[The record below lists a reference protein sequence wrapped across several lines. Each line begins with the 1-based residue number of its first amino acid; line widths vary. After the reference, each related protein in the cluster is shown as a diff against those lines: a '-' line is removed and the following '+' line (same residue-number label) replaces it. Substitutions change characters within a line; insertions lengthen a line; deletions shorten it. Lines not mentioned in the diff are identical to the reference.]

1 LKSTILNHK
10 SPIADGGT
18 VDLGL
23 RDRVA
28 IVTGGSKGLGQ
39 AEAGA
44 LAAEGAAVVVATAK
58 SVREADPVVRALLD
72 KGCRAISVQA
82 DVTQT
87 ADVQRLIETTV
98 KTFGRLDILVNN
110 AGTTGPH
117 LNKPLM
123 DLPEDLWDFMLAS
136 HLRSAFLCIKYAAP
150 HMVKQGWGRIINTSS
165 VHGRMGGRPTLGHYG
180 AAKAGV
186 IALTMTAARE
196 LGPKGITANVIAPG
210 FIGTETLRGIFDAQ
224 KLEKL
229 QQQIPLGR
237 MGEPDEVGRVVAFLA
252 SEAASYV
259 NGAVVDLNGGRLE
272 YFF

>member
-1 LKSTILNHK
+1 
-10 SPIADGGT
+10 

-28 IVTGGSKGLGQ
+28 IVTGGSKGLGR
-39 AEAGA
+39 AEAEA

-58 SVREADPVVRALLD
+58 SVRDADEVVRGLLD
-72 KGCRAISVQA
+72 RGGRAMSVQA
-82 DVTQT
+82 DVSQT
-87 ADVQRLIETTV
+87 ADVQRLVEATL

-110 AGTTGPH
+110 AGTTGPQY
-117 LNKPLM
+117 NKPLVDM
-123 DLPEDLWDFMLAS
+123 PEDLWEFMIGN
-136 HLRSAFLCIKYAAP
+136 HLRSVFLCIKYAAP
-150 HMVKQGWGRIINTSS
+150 HMVKRGWGRIINTSS
-165 VHGRMGGRPTLGHYG
+165 IHGRVGGRPSLGHYG

-210 FIGTETLRGIFDAQ
+210 FIGTDTLRGILAPPV
-224 KLEKL
+224 LEKL

-237 MGEPDEVGRVVAFLA
+237 IGEPPEVGRVVAFLA
-252 SEAASYV
+252 SEAASYI
-259 NGAVVDLNGGRLE
+259 NGAVLDLNGGRLE